1 MNCPIH
7 IYEAAECLHS
17 WFLSFFEGVDWV
29 NEARLIGT
37 AVLLTGMMSDSS
49 TILTELY

>member
-1 MNCPIH
+1 MNFSIQ

-17 WFLSFFEGVDWV
+17 SFLSFFEGVDWV

-37 AVLLTGMMSDSS
+37 AVLLAGIMSGSFS
-49 TILTELY
+49 VLTKLY